1 MLISPCV
8 GLCERSLFDG
18 DESNE
23 GVGAKQILGEMVSF
37 GAAAVATPGNGAS
50 TDSSV
55 ARETASSM
63 SVERITGRGRRTK
76 MAVDRTA
83 VIIIKVI

>member
-8 GLCERSLFDG
+8 GLCEQSLFGG
-18 DESNE
+18 DEANG
-23 GVGAKQILGEMVSF
+23 GVGAKRILGEMVSF
-37 GAAAVATPGNGAS
+37 GATAVGTLGTGAS
-50 TDSSV
+50 MDSSV

-63 SVERITGRGRRTK
+63 SVEQITARGRRTK

-83 VIIIKVI
+83 VIIIIVI